1 MIEVHHEIAGVAL
14 IDLGHDTA
22 IEAQKDQEGAAV
34 QLLEI
39 ATEGKLVRTLSDL

>member
-1 MIEVHHEIAGVAL
+1 MREVNREIVGAAL
-14 IDLGHDTA
+14 IDLDHGTA

-39 ATEGKLVRTLSDL
+39 ATEGRLILTL